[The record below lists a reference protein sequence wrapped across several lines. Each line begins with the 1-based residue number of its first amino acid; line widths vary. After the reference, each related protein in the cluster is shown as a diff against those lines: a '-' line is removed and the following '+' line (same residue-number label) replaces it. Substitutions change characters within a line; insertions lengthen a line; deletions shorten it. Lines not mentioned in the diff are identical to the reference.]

1 MLIAKNILKRN
12 TRYKRLQMLLISI
25 LIAAL
30 LLPLVLAAPVAAAPY
45 LEVDA
50 KAAILVDNNSG
61 RILYAKN
68 IDEALEPASMT
79 KMMTEY
85 LILEQIR
92 KGGIAWDDMV
102 VASEYAAWMGAT
114 GGSAIYL
121 AKGERHTVRELFYAV
136 AIASGNDA
144 TVALAEHIAGSET
157 AFAKLMNEKA
167 REMGL
172 NDTHFVTASGYPA
185 EELGEY
191 RPAISGKNEMSA
203 RDAATLAWYLIND
216 FPELRPIASQTSLL
230 FRPGEEHFNI
240 NRMLS
245 GFSNGYDG
253 LDGVKTGHT
262 SQAGYCFTATAE
274 RDNIRLISVVFA
286 TNSKEKRESET
297 RKLLN
302 YGFNNYERIQL
313 VGATQ
318 SIADSEELVL
328 AKGRQRTVA
337 GVADQ
342 SLYLVIERGERANYQ
357 ATYELTEDL
366 VAPIKKGDVLGT
378 ISYKHEKDGEVIE
391 AVYLNDSFRTLE
403 QVPLVADVDVDR
415 SGVISLFFRGV
426 GDMFSKVYNVIADTF
441 KKLF

>member
-1 MLIAKNILKRN
+1 MHTGRNIIKLNRSNKRM
-12 TRYKRLQMLLISI
+12 QMLLISI
-25 LIAAL
+25 LIAVL
-30 LLPLVLAAPVAAAPY
+30 LVPLIIVAPVTAAPY
-45 LEVDA
+45 LDIDA

-61 RILYAKN
+61 KILYAKN
-68 IDEALEPASMT
+68 IDEALEPASMS

-85 LILEQIR
+85 LILEQIK
-92 KGGIAWDDMV
+92 KGGIAWDDIV
-102 VASEYAAWMGAT
+102 VASEYAAWMGVN
-114 GGSAIYL
+114 GGSAVYL

-144 TVALAEHIAGSET
+144 TVALAEYISGSET

-172 NDTHFVTASGYPA
+172 NDTYFVTSTGYPA
-185 EELGEY
+185 DELGQY
-191 RPAISGKNEMSA
+191 RPAISGQNEMSA

-216 FPELRPIASQTSLL
+216 FPGLREISSQTKLE
-230 FRPGEEHFNI
+230 FRPGQEHTNVNF
-240 NRMLS
+240 MLP
-245 GFSNGYDG
+245 GLIFAYEG

-262 SQAGYCFTATAE
+262 SQAGYCFTGTAE

-286 TNSKEKRESET
+286 TSSLEKRASET

-318 SIADSEELVL
+318 TVSGSEELAI
-328 AKGRQRTVA
+328 AKGRQRTVK
-337 GVADQ
+337 GVADE
-342 SLYLVIERGERANYQ
+342 SLYLVIERGERANYK
-357 ATYELTEDL
+357 ATYELAEDV
-366 VAPIKKGDVLGT
+366 VAPIRKGDVLGT
-378 ISYKHEKDGEVIE
+378 ISYIHQQDGETLD
-391 AVYLNDSFRTLE
+391 AVYLNDSFRALE
-403 QVPLVADVDVDR
+403 QVKLVADVDVDR